1 MHKAGGVMINGLP
14 ILLNDSREGG
24 KWQVSMNAIEDA
36 TYWTLYIASR
46 LLIHVY
52 SIYKS
57 HIDLHI
63 DSNDA

>member
-1 MHKAGGVMINGLP
+1 MHKAGGVMIDGVP

-24 KWQVSMNAIEDA
+24 KWQGSMNAIEDA
-36 TYWTLYIASR
+36 TYWTPYIASR
-46 LLIHVY
+46 LLIHVD

-57 HIDLHI
+57 HIELYI